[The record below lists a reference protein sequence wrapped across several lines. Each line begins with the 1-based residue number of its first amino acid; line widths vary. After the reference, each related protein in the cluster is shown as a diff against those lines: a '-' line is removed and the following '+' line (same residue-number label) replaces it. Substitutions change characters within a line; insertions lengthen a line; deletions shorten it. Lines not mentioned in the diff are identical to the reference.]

1 MERMTEKS
9 INLAMLVENG
19 DSHMNADEDCGD
31 NRLPLHSSLA
41 PSSLLIMLQTNAS
54 VFGKLRD
61 ESKIFK
67 VYSIRGWVN
76 SVGVPCTFPK
86 KVGVRD
92 FDVLH
97 ILARKV
103 LNDRGRHCNDEGDDH
118 KVSPQALRHRQRHGL
133 GRMRALTEGLRKLRH
148 RQPSA

>member
-61 ESKIFK
+61 EYKNLQGLFDPRLGQQR
-67 VYSIRGWVN
+67 RGAVHLSQESW
-76 SVGVPCTFPK
+76 
-86 KVGVRD
+86 R
-92 FDVLH
+92 
-97 ILARKV
+97 
-103 LNDRGRHCNDEGDDH
+103 
-118 KVSPQALRHRQRHGL
+118 
-133 GRMRALTEGLRKLRH
+133 EGLRR
-148 RQPSA
+148 SAYLGSESTQ